1 LRRGEDRFIRSHWRS
16 ILLQGRKRQRQMR
29 GMERRDIK
37 TRQLK
42 AGLDGRDVIFD
53 GGNRKR

>member
-1 LRRGEDRFIRSHWRS
+1 LRRGEDRFVRSHWRS
-16 ILLQGRKRQRQMR
+16 ILLQGRKSKRKMR
-29 GMERRDIK
+29 GKKRRDIK

-42 AGLDGRDVIFD
+42 AGLDGGNVIFN